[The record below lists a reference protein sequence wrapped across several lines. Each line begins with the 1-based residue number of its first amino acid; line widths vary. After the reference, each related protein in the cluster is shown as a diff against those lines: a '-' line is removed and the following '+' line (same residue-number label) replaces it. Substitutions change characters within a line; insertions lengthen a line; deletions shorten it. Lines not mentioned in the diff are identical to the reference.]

1 MITFNQKQKIAADVD
16 EDGSVDIRD
25 ATYIM
30 LYIVNQPSSEAKV
43 GQYKGGI
50 APTQPTTVKPTTQPT
65 TAPTPTTQPTT
76 SSVSDKY
83 TMTFTDNYNWGNVN
97 CYYWSDSNTKMTS
110 WPGKSMTKLTTNELG
125 QSVYTIDIPSDATY
139 VIFNNGSS
147 QTVDI
152 PVTGS
157 AKFYI
162 SGSSNGKYTVKN

>member
-1 MITFNQKQKIAADVD
+1 
-16 EDGSVDIRD
+16 
-25 ATYIM
+25 M

-83 TMTFTDNYNWGNVN
+83 TMTFTDN
-97 CYYWSDSNTKMTS
+97 
-110 WPGKSMTKLTTNELG
+110 
-125 QSVYTIDIPSDATY
+125 IDIPSDATY

-162 SGSSNGKYTVKN
+162 SGSSNGKYTVNN